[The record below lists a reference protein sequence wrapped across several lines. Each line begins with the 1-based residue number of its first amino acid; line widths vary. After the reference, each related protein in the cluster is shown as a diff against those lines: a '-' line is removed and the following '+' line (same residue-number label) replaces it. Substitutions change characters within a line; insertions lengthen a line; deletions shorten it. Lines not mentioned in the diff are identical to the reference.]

1 MDAVR
6 ARWVGVMEIGLF
18 QALTER
24 GGPYPLSPLRGSG
37 AWWFQRHHVGLA
49 RVQMTA
55 ILAVIARIGKQAVLR
70 ILREA
75 FV

>member
-1 MDAVR
+1 MDAAR

-18 QALTER
+18 QALTDH
-24 GGPYPLSPLRGSG
+24 PLSPLRGSG